1 MLVETVYSMLT
12 VVCHT
17 KKMRHQAA
25 EYFQAHLGFM
35 VTAFNTLIEWFG
47 LLPDEIGFVPL
58 SIAEFNSCF
67 EN

>member
-1 MLVETVYSMLT
+1 
-12 VVCHT
+12 
-17 KKMRHQAA
+17 MRHQAA

-67 EN
+67 ENYHQRLSKNI

>member
-1 MLVETVYSMLT
+1 
-12 VVCHT
+12 
-17 KKMRHQAA
+17 MRHQAA

-35 VTAFNTLIEWFG
+35 VAAFNTLIKWFG